1 MNLPYGK
8 CGNALQHSIYVNC
21 ADAFDCIL
29 AAGAD
34 VNTVSGYFGAP
45 LTTAAWQGNTHM
57 LEALLSRGAQGS
69 LGNARFPNASF
80 GAIWG
85 NEDKILQQ
93 LIAGGVDVVSPASS
107 VFGTAL
113 QVASTRGYLRIVKTL
128 VRAGAPVNTPPCGR
142 HGSPLQAMISSR
154 KHNGVRYLL
163 RGGADVSARGGKFGS
178 PLHAAAILGTTDM
191 VEMLLKKGANINATG
206 GRYHTALQTACIA
219 QRQWIVELLVERGA
233 NVNLRG
239 GMFKTALNAAA
250 ANGWGWAVRY
260 LLDKGAEWSLV
271 DRKIPKCLK
280 RLDRADE
287 ILREALER
295 ETVVENPWSP
305 GNEGGGSDRMSK
317 SVLFMLR
324 SFVNRGKFP
333 PLRFSKESEDE
344 DTAEEDTEDE
354 DTEEEE
360 DEQEDDVER
369 EEAPLQ
375 LNVESIPGFAEP

>member
-1 MNLPYGK
+1 
-8 CGNALQHSIYVNC
+8 
-21 ADAFDCIL
+21 
-29 AAGAD
+29 
-34 VNTVSGYFGAP
+34 
-45 LTTAAWQGNTHM
+45 
-57 LEALLSRGAQGS
+57 
-69 LGNARFPNASF
+69 
-80 GAIWG
+80 
-85 NEDKILQQ
+85 
-93 LIAGGVDVVSPASS
+93 
-107 VFGTAL
+107 
-113 QVASTRGYLRIVKTL
+113 
-128 VRAGAPVNTPPCGR
+128 
-142 HGSPLQAMISSR
+142 MISSR
-154 KHNGVRYLL
+154 KNNGVRYLL

-219 QRQWIVELLVERGA
+219 QRHWMVELLVERGA

-317 SVLFMLR
+317 SVLFILR
-324 SFVNRGKFP
+324 SFVNGEKFP
-333 PLRFSKESEDE
+333 PP
-344 DTAEEDTEDE
+344 
-354 DTEEEE
+354 
-360 DEQEDDVER
+360 QV
-369 EEAPLQ
+369 LQ
-375 LNVESIPGFAEP
+375 RVGG